1 VTIFRTGSIIFSSK
15 VDVNI
20 EVFPFIKKMFSEID
34 MVSHV
39 RQSVPQPEETNEEEE
54 IELSIWDI

>member
-1 VTIFRTGSIIFSSK
+1 
-15 VDVNI
+15 
-20 EVFPFIKKMFSEID
+20 MFSEID